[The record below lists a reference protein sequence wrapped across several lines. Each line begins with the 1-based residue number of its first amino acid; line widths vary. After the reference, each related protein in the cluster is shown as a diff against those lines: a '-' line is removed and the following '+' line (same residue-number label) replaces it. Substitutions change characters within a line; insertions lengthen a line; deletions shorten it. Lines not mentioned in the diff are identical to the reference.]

1 MPQTNDVA
9 SDRLGGGVVRDIEV
23 RPSMRRR
30 ARFSTWG
37 ARGPIGR
44 LAALA
49 VVSAVLLLPQT
60 SSARPTLI
68 DTTPPVVTYTIDG
81 IVGTNAWY
89 QGNTRGNFVVVQWH
103 VSDPES
109 PITDTRNCEPG
120 DRVPGPTGGTTH
132 TCSATSDGGT
142 TTVTTR
148 VIKID
153 ATAPAVAPRAS
164 RSPDSNGW
172 YNHAVPVAFS
182 GTDGMSGVASCSA
195 ATYAGPDNS
204 HAVVHGTCTDRAG
217 NSGSGS
223 LPLAYDA
230 TPPQLKKLRVKNGDH
245 AAIFKWQV
253 SPDTQRVVISRTPGK
268 QRGASS
274 TVYGGTAKSFRDKG
288 LRVGTHYRYTVS
300 AYDVA
305 GNKAAR
311 TVSVTGTGAL
321 FAPAPGARVAGAP
334 RLTWAAV
341 RGASYYNVQL
351 VRGGRIFSAWP
362 SGTSMRLPRSW
373 VYHGHRYSLHR
384 GVYRWFVW
392 PGFGRQAA
400 SRYGRLVGKSSFF
413 YAG

>member
-1 MPQTNDVA
+1 MPHTNDVA

-37 ARGPIGR
+37 GRGPFGR
-44 LAALA
+44 LVALA

-68 DTTPPVVTYTIDG
+68 DTTPPVIDYTIDG
-81 IVGTNAWY
+81 IAGTNDWY
-89 QGNTRGNFVVVQWH
+89 RGNSRGNFVVVHWT
-103 VSDPES
+103 VTDPQS
-109 PITDTRNCEPG
+109 PILDAVGCEPAI
-120 DRVPGPTGGTTH
+120 RINGPLASTTR
-132 TCSATSDGGT
+132 TCTATSDGGVRA
-142 TTVTTR
+142 VTTR
-148 VIKID
+148 IIRID
-153 ATAPAVAPRAS
+153 ATPPAVTAKAS
-164 RSPDSNGW
+164 RSPDANGW

-182 GTDGMSGVASCSA
+182 GSDGMSGVAGCSA
-195 ATYAGPDNS
+195 ATYGGPDNS
-204 HAVVHGTCTDRAG
+204 HAVVRGTCTDRAG

-230 TPPQLKKLRVKNGDH
+230 TAPQLKKLRVKNGDH

-253 SPDTQRVVISRTPGK
+253 SADTQRVVVTRVPGK
-268 QRGASS
+268 QRGTSS

-288 LRVGTHYRYTVS
+288 LRVGTHYRYTVT

-305 GNKAAR
+305 GNKAGR

-321 FAPAPGARVAGAP
+321 FAPAPGARVTGAP
-334 RLTWAAV
+334 RLTWAPV

-362 SGTSMRLPRSW
+362 SGTSLKLPRSW

-392 PGFGRQAA
+392 PGFGKLAA

>member
-1 MPQTNDVA
+1 MPHANDVA

-37 ARGPIGR
+37 GRGPFGR

-49 VVSAVLLLPQT
+49 VVSAVVLLPH
-60 SSARPTLI
+60 AAPGYAVI
-68 DTTPPVVTYTIDG
+68 DPPPVVTYTIDG
-81 IVGTNAWY
+81 IEGSNAWY
-89 QGNTRGNFVVVQWH
+89 RGSSGGNYVVVHWN
-103 VSDPES
+103 VTGPVTSTPG
-109 PITDTRNCEPG
+109 CEPAIQ
-120 DRVPGPTGGTTH
+120 VAGPNAGTTRRCTAIGPGGTVE
-132 TCSATSDGGT
+132 
-142 TTVTTR
+142 VTTR
-148 VIKID
+148 IIRID
-153 ATAPAVAPRAS
+153 ATPPAVTANAS
-164 RSPDSNGW
+164 RNPDSNGW
-172 YNHAVPVAFS
+172 YNHSVPVAFH
-182 GTDGMSGVASCSA
+182 GTDGMSGVAGCSA
-195 ATYAGPDNS
+195 ATYGGPDNS
-204 HAVVHGTCTDRAG
+204 HAVVRGTCTDRAG

-253 SPDTQRVVISRTPGK
+253 SADTQRVVVTRAPGK
-268 QRGASS
+268 QRGTSS

-305 GNKAAR
+305 GNKAGR

-321 FAPAPGARVAGAP
+321 FAPAPGARVTGAP
-334 RLTWAAV
+334 RLTWAPV

-362 SGTSMRLPRSW
+362 SGTTLKLPRSW

-392 PGFGRQAA
+392 PGFGKLAA

>member
-1 MPQTNDVA
+1 
-9 SDRLGGGVVRDIEV
+9 
-23 RPSMRRR
+23 MRRR

-68 DTTPPVVTYTIDG
+68 DTTPPVINYTIDG
-81 IVGTNAWY
+81 IGGANDWFR
-89 QGNTRGNFVVVQWH
+89 GSSHGNFVVVHWT
-103 VSDPES
+103 VADPES
-109 PITDTRNCEPG
+109 QILSTSGCEFAI
-120 DRVPGPTGGTTH
+120 RINGPNGGTTRA
-132 TCSATSDGGT
+132 CSATSDGGSNT
-142 TTVTTR
+142 ITTR
-148 VIKID
+148 VIRID
-153 ATAPAVAPRAS
+153 ATPPSVAAHAS
-164 RSPDSNGW
+164 RAPDANGW
-172 YNHAVPVAFS
+172 YNHAVPVAFAGS
-182 GTDGMSGVASCSA
+182 DGMSGVASCSA
-195 ATYAGPDNS
+195 STYAGPDNS
-204 HAVVHGTCTDRAG
+204 HAVVRGTCTDRAG

-268 QRGASS
+268 QSGASS
-274 TVYGGTAKSFRDKG
+274 TVYGGAAKSFRDKG

-334 RLTWAAV
+334 RLTWAPV

-362 SGTSMRLPRSW
+362 SGTSMKLPRSW

-392 PGFGRQAA
+392 PGFGKLAA

>member
-37 ARGPIGR
+37 ARGPFGR

-49 VVSAVLLLPQT
+49 VVSAVVLLPHAA
-60 SSARPTLI
+60 SAGSVLVPA
-68 DTTPPVVTYTIDG
+68 PVVSYTIDG
-81 IVGTNAWY
+81 IEGTNGWY
-89 QGNTRGNFVVVQWH
+89 RGNTGGNYVVLRWIVTGM
-103 VSDPES
+103 VDSAP
-109 PITDTRNCEPG
+109 CEYATQI
-120 DRVPGPTGGTTH
+120 PGPNAGTTR
-132 TCSATSDGGT
+132 TCTATGPGGT

-148 VIKID
+148 AIRID
-153 ATAPAVAPRAS
+153 ATAPVVSARAS
-164 RSPDSNGW
+164 RSPDANGW
-172 YNHAVPVAFS
+172 YNHAVPVAFAGS
-182 GTDGMSGVASCSA
+182 DGTSGVSGCSA

-204 HAVVHGTCTDRAG
+204 HAVVRGTCTDRAG

-253 SPDTQRVVISRTPGK
+253 SPDTQRVVIMRSPGK

-274 TVYGGTAKSFRDKG
+274 TVYGGTAKAFRDKG

-321 FAPAPGARVAGAP
+321 FAPAPGARVNGAP
-334 RLTWAAV
+334 RLTWAPV

-351 VRGGRIFSAWP
+351 VRGGTIFSAWP
-362 SGTSMRLPRSW
+362 SGTSMKLPRSW

-392 PGFGRQAA
+392 PGFGKQAA
-400 SRYGRLVGKSSFF
+400 SRYGRLIGKSSFF